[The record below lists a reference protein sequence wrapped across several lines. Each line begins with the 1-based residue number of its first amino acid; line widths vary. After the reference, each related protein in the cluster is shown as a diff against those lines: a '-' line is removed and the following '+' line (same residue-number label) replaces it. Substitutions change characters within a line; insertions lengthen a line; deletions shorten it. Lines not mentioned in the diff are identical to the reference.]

1 VAEERRRQQAEEPA
15 AALAEYVSR
24 SFQFAERVRYIDHSG
39 EYALA
44 YFLARQI
51 EESYG
56 VSFLRE
62 ALDLKLELSMYA
74 PSRRMP
80 LRARLLE
87 IISRGM
93 STIRVMTNVVQNIRR
108 RRVEEEEWG
117 V

>member
-1 VAEERRRQQAEEPA
+1 MSKQEKAREEPT
-15 AALAEYVSR
+15 AALAEYVKS
-24 SFQFAERVRYIDHSG
+24 SFSFAEKTRYVEHSG

-44 YFLARQI
+44 YFLAKQI
-51 EESYG
+51 EENYG

-74 PSRRMP
+74 ASRKMP

-87 IISRGM
+87 IISKGM
-93 STIRVMTNVVQNIRR
+93 STLRIMTNVISNVKRR
-108 RRVEEEEWG
+108 KVEEEEWG